1 MSATGLKEKLNEIL
15 AEIPQ
20 NVPTAKMVLLV
31 RNDGLLVAAYPQL
44 ERLEG
49 VGAQLTAI
57 YDSVE
62 RMTRQF
68 KLGKLRYTVIV
79 GENATI
85 VILKGERLSLAV
97 VGEKNLNLGFVLT
110 TAEGILNRAHE
121 LLS

>member
-1 MSATGLKEKLNEIL
+1 MSTTGLKEKLNEIL

-31 RNDGLLVAAYPQL
+31 RNDGLLVAAYPQI

-68 KLGKLRYTVIV
+68 KLGRLRYTVIV

-85 VILKGERLSLAV
+85 VILKGEKLSLAI

>member
-1 MSATGLKEKLNEIL
+1 MSVTGLKEKLNEIL

>member
-1 MSATGLKEKLNEIL
+1 MAAGLKGKINELL

-31 RNDGLLVAAYPQL
+31 RNDGLLVSAYPQV

-57 YDSVE
+57 FESVE
-62 RMTRQF
+62 RMTKQF
-68 KLGKLRYTVIV
+68 NLGKLRYTVIV

-85 VILKGERLSLAV
+85 VVLKGEKLSLAV

-110 TAEGILNRAHE
+110 TAEGLLDRAHK
-121 LLS
+121 LLA

>member
-1 MSATGLKEKLNEIL
+1 MAAGLKGKINELL

-31 RNDGLLVAAYPQL
+31 RNDGLLVSAYPQV

-57 YDSVE
+57 FESVE
-62 RMTRQF
+62 RMTKQF
-68 KLGKLRYTVIV
+68 NLGKLRYTVIV

-85 VILKGERLSLAV
+85 VVLKGEKLSLAV

-110 TAEGILNRAHE
+110 TAEGLLARAHK
-121 LLS
+121 LLG